1 MIRIYTEDD
10 YEALEQ
16 LYQHSEWYGGQF
28 SKARDG
34 RERLATKIA
43 EDPASLWVYERNDE
57 LIGSVSIVED
67 GRMAMLFRLVVQDND
82 PAVTKELYDHA
93 VSILRSR
100 GHEQVL
106 VYTPVGDKDLCAR
119 YEQLGMHR
127 GNDYTCYWSDL

>member
-1 MIRIYTEDD
+1 MIRIYTEED

-16 LYQHSEWYGGQF
+16 LYQHTEWYGGVF
-28 SKARDG
+28 DTARDG
-34 RERLATKIA
+34 RERLANKIA
-43 EDPASLWVYERNDE
+43 EDPASLWVYMQDSE

-67 GRMAMLFRLVVQDND
+67 GRVAMLFRLVVKDND

-106 VYTPVGDKDLCAR
+106 VYTPTDNAVLHKR
-119 YEQLGMHR
+119 YEQLGMQR
-127 GNDYTCYWSDL
+127 GGDYTCYWAKV